1 MSPERREGMAE
12 ELIRRLEQELIR
24 LPAEPTPEPTPE
36 EAKRLRLQY
45 DRDLAMWEAA
55 GASDRAEAVKARL
68 AELPE
73 EDIEAEVAEEEFEE
87 DDFGSGDYEGRT
99 LEQLRALARSKGIAS
114 SGNKDEVIARLRA

>member
-1 MSPERREGMAE
+1 MAE
-12 ELIRRLEQELIR
+12 ELIRRLEQELITI
-24 LPAEPTPEPTPE
+24 PAEPTPEPTPE
-36 EAKRLRLQY
+36 EAKRLRLQL

-73 EDIEAEVAEEEFEE
+73 PEVQVEEEEMYEEEE
-87 DDFGSGDYEGRT
+87 DFGAGDYEGRT

-114 SGNKDEVIARLRA
+114 SGNKDEVIARLRG